1 MLRLRRYLDS
11 VSITPIGA
19 VLLGALALGCGLSV
33 LGPSS
38 LQAPALTASV
48 LLAVI
53 MVGGLFGGVRG
64 RSSRGLAE
72 RRAEFHPT
80 HRDASDAPLDRQA
93 EEALWRKER
102 ERYRQ
107 TNGSS

>member
-1 MLRLRRYLDS
+1 MLRLRRYLGS
-11 VSITPIGA
+11 FSITPVGT
-19 VLLGALALGCGLSV
+19 VLLVAFALSCLLGL
-33 LGPSS
+33 LDPSS
-38 LQAPALTASV
+38 VRAPALTA
-48 LLAVI
+48 AGVI
-53 MVGGLFGGVRG
+53 ALIMLGGLSGGVRG
-64 RSSRGLAE
+64 RSTKGFAE
-72 RRAEFHPT
+72 RRAEFGPA

>member
-1 MLRLRRYLDS
+1 MLRLRRYLGS
-11 VSITPIGA
+11 FSITPVGVV
-19 VLLGALALGCGLSV
+19 VLVALALGCCLSV

-38 LQAPALTASV
+38 FRAPALTASV
-48 LLAVI
+48 LLALI
-53 MVGGLFGGVRG
+53 TVGGLFGGVRG
-64 RSSRGLAE
+64 RSARGLAE

-93 EEALWRKER
+93 EEALWRRER